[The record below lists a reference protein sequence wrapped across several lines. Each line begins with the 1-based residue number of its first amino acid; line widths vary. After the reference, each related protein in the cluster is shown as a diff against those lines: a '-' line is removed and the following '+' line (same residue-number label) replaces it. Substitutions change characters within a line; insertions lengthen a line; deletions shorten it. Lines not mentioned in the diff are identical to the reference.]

1 MKKDFLQLK
10 NVNYKIGSKK
20 IIDNVSFF
28 LKKGEILS
36 IIGPSG
42 SGKSTILKSIA
53 GLIRPT
59 TGKIILLN
67 EILSSKDVLVP
78 TGKRNIGLMFQE
90 DVLFP
95 HYNVYKNIEF
105 GIQNEDENY
114 KVKIMSKLLNEFKLK
129 HLEKL
134 YPEKLSG
141 GEKQRVALARI
152 LVTKPKQSPALIIV
166 SL

>member
-1 MKKDFLQLK
+1 MKKDFLQIK

-59 TGKIILLN
+59 TGKIILFN
-67 EILSSKDVLVP
+67 EILSSNGVLVP
-78 TGKRNIGLMFQE
+78 
-90 DVLFP
+90 
-95 HYNVYKNIEF
+95 
-105 GIQNEDENY
+105 
-114 KVKIMSKLLNEFKLK
+114 
-129 HLEKL
+129 
-134 YPEKLSG
+134 LS
-141 GEKQRVALARI
+141 
-152 LVTKPKQSPALIIV
+152 LIHI
-166 SL
+166 SEPTRPY